1 MKTLTLFAAIALLCV
16 GCATRPLRPGTS
28 SIKSA
33 APAGGAQFASELK
46 QPENPAQAAAQ
57 NFERTTETSLPLPE
71 GTKVAERIVTRER
84 PDGPSV
90 ATERTITLSA
100 PAVQTTRTVE
110 KAGTTIGAAQKD
122 TARELGAKLASLKGI
137 VWVGVLMFVFGT
149 ATLVYPPLRA
159 IVGSVTTSLAIIAGG
174 IALMVLPTLIVGNEL
189 LILGGVAAL
198 VGGWFFAHRHG
209 RLRGFVDANKNGVDD
224 RLEPPSARNVTSQP
238 S

>member
-1 MKTLTLFAAIALLCV
+1 MKILILSSVLVLLV
-16 GCATRPLRPGTS
+16 GCVTRPLRPGTS

-57 NFERTTETSLPLPE
+57 NFERTTETTLPLPA
-71 GTKVAERIVTRER
+71 GTKVEERIVTREQSEAA
-84 PDGPSV
+84 PTV
-90 ATERTITLSA
+90 TEKTIVLSA

-137 VWVGVLMFVFGT
+137 VWVGVLMFVFGI

-159 IVGSVTTSLAIIAGG
+159 IVGSVTTSVAIIVGG
-174 IALMVLPTLIVGNEL
+174 IALMVLPTLVVGNEL
-189 LILGGVAAL
+189 LILGVVAVA
-198 VGGWFFAHRHG
+198 VGGWFLAHRHG
-209 RLRGFVDANKNGVDD
+209 ELRGK
-224 RLEPPSARNVTSQP
+224 LT
-238 S
+238 